1 MIKSK
6 KIKVMNSITN
16 TKIGKRFELIFQ
28 DLQSYTLPIMLPH
41 RKLPQTLKISPSL
54 QNATFTR

>member
-1 MIKSK
+1 
-6 KIKVMNSITN
+6 MNSITN

>member
-1 MIKSK
+1 MIKFK

-16 TKIGKRFELIFQ
+16 TEIGKRFELIFQ

-41 RKLPQTLKISPSL
+41 RKLSQTLKTFTSL
-54 QNATFTR
+54 QKATFNH